1 MGLLLSP
8 LILQH
13 YGWRALFYLFG
24 LAGVPLLAMW
34 MLVVPN
40 TPPASPS
47 SAGGGGSAAGGSS
60 VTLGQL
66 MSKRATWAIIIANF
80 GERLAGTYCQAP
92 TTQCLPL
99 ASIRCH
105 ESGMQCLNSTPCP
118 VLPTRTA
125 CCPTCTA
132 CTAVNHW
139 GYFIYLNWMPTYF
152 YKVLG
157 EPAPP

>member
-24 LAGVPLLAMW
+24 LAGAPLLALW

-40 TPPASPS
+40 TPPAAAPA
-47 SAGGGGSAAGGSS
+47 SAGGSGSAAGGSS

-80 GERLAGTYCQAP
+80 GEACGA
-92 TTQCLPL
+92 
-99 ASIRCH
+99 RC
-105 ESGMQCLNSTPCP
+105 
-118 VLPTRTA
+118 RT
-125 CCPTCTA
+125 
-132 CTAVNHW
+132 
-139 GYFIYLNWMPTYF
+139 I
-152 YKVLG
+152 
-157 EPAPP
+157 